1 MDALN
6 SNMDTLNANMGTLN
20 INMNVLKFN
29 MDALCLNAIDT
40 EDAQTKKESFV
51 SSHLTEDSLYT
62 IPSADRFLS
71 YDYSF

>member
-1 MDALN
+1 M
-6 SNMDTLNANMGTLN
+6 NA
-20 INMNVLKFN
+20 LKFN